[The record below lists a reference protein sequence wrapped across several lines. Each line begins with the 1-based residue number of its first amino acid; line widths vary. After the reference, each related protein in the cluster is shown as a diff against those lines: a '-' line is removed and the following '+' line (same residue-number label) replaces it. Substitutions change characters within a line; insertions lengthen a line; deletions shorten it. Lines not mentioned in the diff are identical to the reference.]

1 MLFNS
6 QAFLIF
12 FPVITVAYF
21 LLPQKARMSWLLV
34 ASYFFYLCW
43 NPRYILLLAGCT
55 LITYG
60 AAQLLANRKGAMRC
74 TIFVAG
80 LILNLAILFFFKYYA
95 FGRDIFLR
103 LISLCGLNLALPR
116 FDPVLPVGISF
127 YIFQALGY
135 LVDVYRETIS
145 PERNLLRYALFVS
158 FFPQLVAGPIERSK
172 NLLSQL
178 EKPMDFSF
186 ERMRDGLA
194 LMMMGFFEK
203 LVIADRAA
211 VYVDVV
217 YDNWQRA
224 SGAQIVLATLLFG
237 IQIYCDFGGYS
248 HIAIGAARI
257 LGIRLME
264 NFHRPYFSTTVRE
277 FWRRWHISL
286 STWFR
291 DYVYI
296 PLGGSR
302 VSRPR
307 AMANTMITFLISG
320 LWHGASLSFLVWGGL
335 NGFLQIIEGL
345 LPVWEP
351 KTEAGRFLRRIR
363 TFLLICL
370 TWVFFRARALSTA
383 CRMLLRILT
392 HFAVQPM
399 MTSFTIPQ
407 GWILAIAMFLLFC
420 FELTGE
426 MGVDWNQRIPRKP
439 YMHRG
444 ILLLLIALFIVV
456 FGHWGPD
463 YNEGAFIY
471 FQF

>member
-6 QAFLIF
+6 QEFLVF
-12 FPVITVAYF
+12 FPAVTAAYF
-21 LLPQKARMSWLLV
+21 LLPQRARLPWLLA

-43 NPRYILLLAGCT
+43 NPRYIFLLAGCT

-60 AAQLLANRKGAMRC
+60 AARLLEGRTGALRRG
-74 TIFVAG
+74 FLAAG
-80 LILNLAILFFFKYYA
+80 LVLNLAILFFFKYYA
-95 FGRDIFLR
+95 FGTGLLSR
-103 LISLCGLNLALPR
+103 LFSLAGLSLPLPR

-135 LVDVYRETIS
+135 LIDVYRGTV
-145 PERNLLRYALFVS
+145 PAERNLVRYALFVS

-172 NLLSQL
+172 NLLFQL
-178 EKPMDFSF
+178 ETPEPFEF

-194 LMMMGFFEK
+194 LMALGFFEK
-203 LVIADRAA
+203 LMIADRAA
-211 VYVDVV
+211 VYVDAV
-217 YDNWQRA
+217 YGAWQQA
-224 SGAQIVLATLLFG
+224 SGAQIALATVLFG
-237 IQIYCDFGGYS
+237 LQIYCDFGGYS

-257 LGIRLME
+257 LGIRLMD
-264 NFHRPYFSTTVRE
+264 NFRQPYFAVSFRD

-296 PLGGSR
+296 PLGGNR

-307 AMANTMITFLISG
+307 AAFNTMITFLLSG
-320 LWHGASLSFLVWGGL
+320 LWHGASLNFLVWGGL
-335 NGFLQIIEGL
+335 NGLLQAAEGL
-345 LPVWEP
+345 LPARKP
-351 KTEAGRFLRRIR
+351 GKGAGRFLCRIR

-383 CRMLLRILT
+383 CRMLLRMLT
-392 HFAVQPM
+392 HFSARPAK
-399 MTSFTIPQ
+399 TGFTAPQ
-407 GWILAIAMFLLFC
+407 GWVLAGAALLLFLIDLAR
-420 FELTGE
+420 ERGA
-426 MGVDWNQRIPRKP
+426 DWNRLIPRTP
-439 YMHRG
+439 YLRRG
-444 ILLLLIALFIVV
+444 ILLLLAALTIAV

-463 YNEGAFIY
+463 YSAGAFIY